1 MLMDPIPPGGLSAMD
16 HMAPTGNHGGH
27 TNGLHHHHG
36 HVEHVDE
43 MEDREVH
50 ILVLYLQRVLPISL
64 QVIHRQCFPCVNLV
78 PFYKFHKR
86 P

>member
-43 MEDREVH
+43 MEDREVFF
-50 ILVLYLQRVLPISL
+50 LMYLHRVLPLDYSQAIS
-64 QVIHRQCFPCVNLV
+64 FPCINLV
-78 PFYKFHKR
+78 AFTSFIKR

>member
-43 MEDREVH
+43 MEDREV
-50 ILVLYLQRVLPISL
+50 LFYVFAKGTNPKLQDIDK
-64 QVIHRQCFPCVNLV
+64 QCFPCFYLV
-78 PFYKFHKR
+78 TFPSFIKR

>member
-43 MEDREVH
+43 MEDREV
-50 ILVLYLQRVLPISL
+50 L
-64 QVIHRQCFPCVNLV
+64 
-78 PFYKFHKR
+78 FYVFA
-86 P
+86 